1 MGYSV
6 DPATWPAHGLRGW
19 DDTIKPVDR
28 AETEFSLFF
37 HEEFA
42 NVTRTAYFVLHD
54 RTSAEDVAQEAF
66 TQLFRNWT
74 KISRYDRPGAWV
86 RRVAIRLAVRH
97 ARRERLRVLLLRWVE
112 PPRHQIPASD
122 PDLTRALR
130 ALPPQQR
137 AAVAL
142 HYFEDRPVAEIA
154 GLLSCSP
161 ATVKVHLFKARRR
174 LARLLG
180 KPAGEDPDVA

>member
-1 MGYSV
+1 MSLEV
-6 DPATWPAHGLRGW
+6 DPAPWAGVGPRTWHG
-19 DDTIKPVDR
+19 TIERVDW
-28 AETEFSLFF
+28 AELEFSSFF

-42 NVTRTAYFVLHD
+42 NVARTAYFVLHD
-54 RTSAEDVAQEAF
+54 RTAAEDVAQDAF
-66 TQLFRNWT
+66 TQLFRNWA

-97 ARRERLRVLLLRWVE
+97 ARRERVRAFLLRWSE
-112 PPRHQIPASD
+112 PPRHETPARD
-122 PDLTRALR
+122 PDLIRAIR

-154 GLLSCSP
+154 SLLGCST
-161 ATVKVHLFKARRR
+161 ATAKVHLFKARRR
-174 LARLLG
+174 LARLLNE
-180 KPAGEDPDVA
+180 PDGEGSDAA

>member
-1 MGYSV
+1 MTFGV
-6 DPATWPAHGLRGW
+6 DPATWAAVGLRSLHG
-19 DDTIKPVDR
+19 TIGHVDR
-28 AETEFSLFF
+28 AEAEFSMFF

-42 NVTRTAYFVLHD
+42 NVARTAFFVLHD

-66 TQLFRNWT
+66 TQLFRNWA

-97 ARRERLRVLLLRWVE
+97 ARRERVRAFLTRWVE
-112 PPRHQIPASD
+112 PPRHETPPRD
-122 PDLTRALR
+122 PDLIHAMR

-154 GLLSCSP
+154 GILGCSA

-174 LARLLG
+174 LASLLNE
-180 KPAGEDPDVA
+180 PDGEGDHAA

>member
-1 MGYSV
+1 MRSLDG
-6 DPATWPAHGLRGW
+6 
-19 DDTIKPVDR
+19 TIGDVDR
-28 AETEFSLFF
+28 AEAEYSTFF

-42 NVTRTAYFVLHD
+42 NVVRTAYFVLHD

-66 TQLFRNWT
+66 TQLFRNWA
-74 KISRYDRPGAWV
+74 KVSRYDRPGAWV

-97 ARRERLRVLLLRWVE
+97 ARRERVRVFLMRWVE
-112 PPRHQIPASD
+112 PPQHETPAKD
-122 PDLTRALR
+122 PDLIRAMR

-142 HYFEDRPVAEIA
+142 HYFEDRPVAEMA
-154 GLLSCSP
+154 GILGCSP

-174 LARLLG
+174 LASLLHE
-180 KPAGEDPDVA
+180 PDGEGDHAA